1 MADTYLEPNIPR
13 NRPQVK
19 PQPRQPEPDS
29 EPEPGPKLT
38 KRKPHREEV
47 GADEPDVSAPTKPR
61 ETWFERNRNLIFFGI
76 AILIVLVILLIW
88 HLFSR
93 QPTPRVVAVVPG
105 QGSRAGPQ
113 SVPPKTETN
122 AEPAAPSENVDE
134 AEPAEKPQ
142 PEAEQEVR
150 EDAQR
155 SKPAVEPKAKPA
167 ASNSSKGKTPQ
178 AEPKTPKGKPRAPVT
193 ADTIVTADDEEI
205 NKFAGMSAE
214 ASEPGKME

>member
-1 MADTYLEPNIPR
+1 
-13 NRPQVK
+13 
-19 PQPRQPEPDS
+19 
-29 EPEPGPKLT
+29 
-38 KRKPHREEV
+38 
-47 GADEPDVSAPTKPR
+47 
-61 ETWFERNRNLIFFGI
+61 
-76 AILIVLVILLIW
+76 
-88 HLFSR
+88 
-93 QPTPRVVAVVPG
+93 
-105 QGSRAGPQ
+105 
-113 SVPPKTETN
+113 VPPKTETN

>member
-13 NRPQVK
+13 NRPQAK
-19 PQPRQPEPDS
+19 TQPRAPEPDS
-29 EPEPGPKLT
+29 EPEQGPKLS

-47 GADEPDVSAPTKPR
+47 PVDEPDVSGPASTKPR

-93 QPTPRVVAVVPG
+93 QPTPRVVVVPG
-105 QGSRAGPQ
+105 QGSRAA
-113 SVPPKTETN
+113 PPKAET
-122 AEPAAPSENVDE
+122 AVPAAPSENVDE
-134 AEPAEKPQ
+134 AVPAEPAEKSQ
-142 PEAEQEVR
+142 SEAEQER
-150 EDAQR
+150 LEEAHR
-155 SKPAVEPKAKPA
+155 GKPVAEPKAKPA
-167 ASNSSKGKTPQ
+167 ASNNSKSKTAQ
-178 AEPKTPKGKPRAPVT
+178 AEPKTSKSKPRTPVA